1 MRILQIN
8 ATCGLGSTG
17 KIAVSI
23 SEMFTALGVE
33 NKILYSVATNGFPGG
48 IACGK
53 TKEHRIQALKSR
65 VFGNYGF
72 NSQKETKRIIAEVE
86 QFEPDAV
93 LLHNIHGHDCNLEML
108 FSYFKEKKIK
118 IFWTF
123 HDCWAFTAYC
133 THFTYDKCDRWK
145 EECHHCPQRKQ
156 YSWFFDRSKELY
168 QKKKQLF
175 SDLDLTIITPSQW
188 LADLVRQSFLQD
200 YPVKVIHNGIDLS
213 VFQPTPG
220 NFREKYRISPDKF
233 ILLGVAFDWGARKG
247 LDVFVELAK
256 RLPSERFQ
264 IVLVGTDAS
273 VNKILPGNL
282 ISIHRTQNQREL
294 AEIYTAADL
303 FVNPT
308 REDNYPTVNME
319 AIACGTPVLTF
330 RTGGSPEIVNTAT
343 GVVVECDD
351 VNTLEKE
358 ILRIQKA
365 KPFSTQVC
373 LECAAQ
379 FDEQLRFEEYL
390 HALNGE

>member
-1 MRILQIN
+1 M
-8 ATCGLGSTG
+8 
-17 KIAVSI
+17 
-23 SEMFTALGVE
+23 
-33 NKILYSVATNGFPGG
+33 
-48 IACGK
+48 
-53 TKEHRIQALKSR
+53 
-65 VFGNYGF
+65 
-72 NSQKETKRIIAEVE
+72 
-86 QFEPDAV
+86 
-93 LLHNIHGHDCNLEML
+93 
-108 FSYFKEKKIK
+108 
-118 IFWTF
+118 
-123 HDCWAFTAYC
+123 
-133 THFTYDKCDRWK
+133 
-145 EECHHCPQRKQ
+145 
-156 YSWFFDRSKELY
+156 
-168 QKKKQLF
+168 
-175 SDLDLTIITPSQW
+175 DLTIITPSQW

-247 LDVFVELAK
+247 LDVFVDLAK